1 MDDRSKKILEL
12 ACKFIEKQGCLWA
25 EFDAESYNY
34 QFYGGRRFQCGTSEK
49 EQGSNMNL
57 PFEIAPI
64 LTKILEERSQD
75 IPEESEGWDSYASI
89 SSVSVKIYPKEK
101 KMKVYGVYQVSVT
114 LDEQIDSLEMPDEVV
129 TIMNTWGIKS
139 GRIDFNGGGD
149 SGYIE
154 DNIYGTNGDDQS
166 VSQIDDNGELDAFL
180 YRVLDN
186 YGDWYNNEG
195 ASGYIELD
203 VLDKKAIYHVW
214 ANDYAYEEDYLF
226 SVDF

>member
-49 EQGSNMNL
+49 EQGSKMNL

-101 KMKVYGVYQVSVT
+101 TMKVYGIYQVSVT
-114 LDEQIDSLEMPDEVV
+114 LDEQINSLEMPDEVV
-129 TIMNTWGIKS
+129 TIMNTWGIES

-154 DNIYGTNGDDQS
+154 DNIYETNGDDQS

-180 YRVLDN
+180 YRVLDS